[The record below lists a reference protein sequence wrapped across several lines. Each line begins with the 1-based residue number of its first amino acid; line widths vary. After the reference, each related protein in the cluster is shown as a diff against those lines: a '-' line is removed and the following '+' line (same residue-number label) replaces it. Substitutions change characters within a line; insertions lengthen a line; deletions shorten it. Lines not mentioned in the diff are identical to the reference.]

1 MSHQFKV
8 DDFRTLI
15 TAEER
20 AELDERL
27 SAGHTSVSIKRWL
40 DDKREEYQDQGV
52 ELPYCTQSAVD
63 RWYRANRQIAER
75 ARELKTISSEL
86 QGIDPED
93 LSRVAVLAN
102 LKILQA
108 SSNLLTLERLDNCAT
123 STILAAQ
130 QSAARALQAIAT
142 ETRKQEDLQTTR
154 TLERAGAYRV
164 IEIMRQMAK
173 DSRFAKEI
181 DDFAKAALAQF
192 ETES

>member
-8 DDFRTLI
+8 DEFRSRLTP
-15 TAEER
+15 EER
-20 AELDERL
+20 AELDEL
-27 SAGHTSVSIKRWL
+27 VAAGNTSVAIKRWL
-40 DDKREEYQDQGV
+40 DDKRVEYEERGQQLEV
-52 ELPYCTQSAVD
+52 ITQSAAD
-63 RWYRANRQIAER
+63 RWYRANRLIAEQ
-75 ARELKTISSEL
+75 ARQLKALGAEL

-142 ETRKQEDLQTTR
+142 ENRKQEDLQTTR

-173 DSRFAKEI
+173 DSRFAKEL